1 MSNFVHLHV
10 HTYYSLL
17 DGMGSPEER
26 VLKAK
31 ELGMKAIAI
40 TDHNHLGGVL
50 EFEKACKKH
59 GIKPIYG
66 VELYWTWDSN
76 EISLPKEERDKLA
89 LDRAIEAGVEIPAK
103 AKKTEIKNLIEPFQY
118 DTRGYHIILF
128 AKNQKGW
135 SNLVKLQSE
144 AADRGL
150 FNGRYHCDNEMLKK
164 YSEGLICICFDKDSW

>member
-1 MSNFVHLHV
+1 MEQNLVHIHN

-31 ELGMKAIAI
+31 ELGMKALAI

-50 EFEKACKKH
+50 EFQAACIKH
-59 GIKPIYG
+59 GIKPILG

-76 EISLPKEERDKLA
+76 EISLSKDERDKLA
-89 LDRAIEAGVEIPAK
+89 LDRALKAGVEIPAK
-103 AKKTEIKNLIEPFQY
+103 AKKSEIKDLIAPYQY
-118 DTRGYHIILF
+118 DTTGYHIILL

-135 SNLVKLQSE
+135 SNLVKIQSE
-144 AADRGL
+144 AADKGL
-150 FNGRYHCDNEMLKK
+150 FNGRYHCEDCGFGE
-164 YSEGLICICFDKDSW
+164 